1 MLKGLLLN
9 EYLNLECIIES
20 IFDLNF
26 KVKKHGRGSFN
37 RTRVTRTL
45 FCFALC
51 SITVLEVEARG
62 APVIPWRPLHLHS
75 LRKSMVQSSDLQQE
89 GRIHAQGILLWD
101 PEAQEQRPP
110 DGCFSQQR
118 KWRAVFNPCICRPF
132 HCMGTM
138 NVSDACW
145 VVTYCMVILC
155 YSWWNEKELIGK
167 KWKEY
172 FMLFSK
178 FWSKLSVF

>member
-1 MLKGLLLN
+1 MLKGILLN

-75 LRKSMVQSSDLQQE
+75 LRKSMVQSSDLQ
-89 GRIHAQGILLWD
+89 HKVFCSGI
-101 PEAQEQRPP
+101 QRPRNRDLQMAGSHSKESGVP
-110 DGCFSQQR
+110 FST
-118 KWRAVFNPCICRPF
+118 RASGGPSTAWGQWMFQMHVEWSHTVWLFCAT
-132 HCMGTM
+132 HGEM
-138 NVSDACW
+138 
-145 VVTYCMVILC
+145 
-155 YSWWNEKELIGK
+155 K
-167 KWKEY
+167 KN
-172 FMLFSK
+172 
-178 FWSKLSVF
+178 